1 MEEKTSATVSG
12 VRMSMLSTNSVQN
25 SRNPNALQ
33 NWLTQQHYT
42 QWTSYEPASRFWHF
56 QLIEGGWLLALSV
69 VLIAAAIWLVRRRA
83 A

>member
-1 MEEKTSATVSG
+1 M
-12 VRMSMLSTNSVQN
+12 
-25 SRNPNALQ
+25 Q

-42 QWTSYEPASRFWHF
+42 QWTSYEPAGRFWHF

-69 VLIAAAIWLVRRRA
+69 VLLAAAIWLVRRRA